1 MFEIFENYLSERV
14 TLGVEDVNLVRSLS
28 IEKKIAKRQFIL
40 REGEPAD
47 HTNFVVK
54 GLLRLY
60 RTDFKGEEYILKFAN
75 ENHWINDRQS
85 YLTGL
90 PAIANIEAIE
100 NSAVL
105 SWKKADFDYLLK
117 EIPCFKQLMK
127 DLSAKNQVA
136 NQDRVY
142 NSISLSSE
150 EKYNLFIEKNA
161 TISNRIPLHMIASY
175 LGVTR
180 ETLSRIRRQNVGK

>member
-1 MFEIFENYLSERV
+1 MFEIFEKYLSERI
-14 TLGVEDVNLVRSLS
+14 TLGLEDINLIRRLS

-40 REGEPAD
+40 REGASAD
-47 HTNFVVK
+47 YTNFVVK

-60 RTDFKGEEYILKFAN
+60 RTDLSGEEYILKFAS

-90 PAIANIEAIE
+90 AAVANIEAIE

-105 SWKKADFDYLLK
+105 SWKKTDFDYLLN
-117 EIPCFKQLMK
+117 EIPCFKQMMK

-142 NSISLSSE
+142 NAISLSSE

-161 TISNRIPLHMIASY
+161 AISNRIPLHMIASY

-180 ETLSRIRRQNVGK
+180 ETLSRVRRQSVGK